1 VANSPDRINK
11 RQLSVRI
18 GREWYRRLQRAAQ
31 EKKMGFNQFIRFL
44 IYEATNHVTLTKEDF
59 EIIERERNADLDRSR
74 SKRRLPKG

>member
-1 VANSPDRINK
+1 
-11 RQLSVRI
+11 
-18 GREWYRRLQRAAQ
+18 
-31 EKKMGFNQFIRFL
+31 MGFNQFIRFL